1 MRPQKDKCTVS
12 NGEDTVSYTA
22 NLYYNLREGHI
33 YNTHMHNDPLFL
45 IFFCYSVSSVPIQQ
59 SNSSWRLL
67 KRVVYDTGST
77 IGPHNVSISSA

>member
-45 IFFCYSVSSVPIQQ
+45 IFFVIVSVAYQFS
-59 SNSSWRLL
+59 
-67 KRVVYDTGST
+67 RVIPAGGCSKGLST
-77 IGPHNVSISSA
+77 TLAAQ